1 MEQPIRSVN
10 ELKIALAILQLASS
24 AGTSRSRLISLTAII
39 FCWRNCPPD
48 TLIEVLQTRIK
59 GRYPQ
64 AIFEVLIDKVDE
76 IDLDSGAVDAEAFLS
91 GRVPAGASVP
101 STIRHPMFKRAI
113 SNAVVFSAE
122 IDHLIERLR
131 GPKSTP
137 NGDVIQSRNIIHY
150 SREPVQQIYTTYPI
164 FYGTDRLLEPGRTL
178 KFGGF
183 RSDDTISF
191 GIAKVSIPH
200 IHIEGNL
207 ERPWLWPTQ
216 SKGNPNKHI
225 VVHDNEVMALE
236 AWLASAKGYLSKLEP
251 GHDPSRKEGLLFIH
265 GYNVSFDAALW
276 RAAQLCHDLK
286 YPGMMLC
293 FSWASLGTPGAYPA
307 DEATVDWSA
316 GNLRQYLRH
325 VTERLGLSALHI
337 VAHSMGNRALLSVL
351 EGWTSTPGTT
361 PIHQVVLAAPDVDSR
376 RMEQFGQVFDSYE
389 QVTLYASRHD
399 RAIAA
404 SRFAHRYPRAGDANP
419 PLVMRYLSTVDVSAA
434 GKDMFG
440 LGHSYMA
447 NVSKVFRDL
456 FYIVRHR
463 HKPDQRAGIR
473 KREEG
478 YWELT

>member
-1 MEQPIRSVN
+1 MEQPTRSLN
-10 ELKIALAILQLASS
+10 ELKIALAILQLSS
-24 AGTSRSRLISLTAII
+24 EVGASRSRVISSTALI

-48 TLIEVLQTRIK
+48 TLIEVLQPRIK
-59 GRYPQ
+59 GKYPQ
-64 AIFEVLIDKVDE
+64 AIFDVLTDNVDE
-76 IDLDSGAVDAEAFLS
+76 IDLGRGAVDAEAFLS
-91 GRVPAGASVP
+91 ARVPSVARVPA
-101 STIRHPMFKRAI
+101 TIRHPVFKRAI
-113 SNAVVFSAE
+113 SDAVVFSAK
-122 IDHLIERLR
+122 IDHLIERLQR
-131 GPKSTP
+131 PKTAP
-137 NGDVIQSRNIIHY
+137 DGAVIQSRNTYY
-150 SREPVQQIYTTYPI
+150 SREPVPQNYTTYPI
-164 FYGTDRLLEPGRTL
+164 FYGTDRLLEPGRTVR
-178 KFGGF
+178 FGGF
-183 RSDDTISF
+183 RSDDTISV
-191 GIAKVSIPH
+191 GIANVSIPH
-200 IHIEGNL
+200 IHREGNL

-216 SKGNPNKHI
+216 SKGSPNKHI

-236 AWLASAKGYLSKLEP
+236 SWLASAKGYLSKLEL

-293 FSWASLGTPGAYPA
+293 FSWASLGIPGAYPA

-325 VTERLGLSALHI
+325 VTEELGLSALHI

-351 EGWTSTPGTT
+351 EGWTHTPGTT
-361 PIHQVVLAAPDVDSR
+361 PIHQVVLAAPDVDSS
-376 RMEQFGQVFDSYE
+376 RMEQLGKVFDTYE

-399 RAIAA
+399 RAIAV
-404 SRFAHRYPRAGDANP
+404 SRLAHRYPRAGDANP

-473 KREEG
+473 KRQEG